1 MERPTFQLT
10 VAAMLGVVACVALN
24 IWLFRVGI
32 LVGIIGLNVSK
43 HLLIA
48 YLCQVLGVDRRRPR
62 STSSPLPA
70 RPEGLP
76 IPVAGPVTSGP

>member
-1 MERPTFQLT
+1 MERPAFQVT

-24 IWLFRVGI
+24 IWLFRLGV
-32 LVGIIGLNVSK
+32 LLGIIGLNVSK

-62 STSSPLPA
+62 PA
-70 RPEGLP
+70 PNPVPASPEGLP
-76 IPVAGPVTSGP
+76 VP